1 MVVPLFGD
9 LAQWLTVEV
18 FWVSHRETP
27 KLFRTY
33 DSINWT
39 CLACLFSLATLW
51 MCKVRTKK
59 SRVDGIKKTLI
70 YSPSWERKDV
80 KPPRHRFK
88 RKKEVWDG
96 ERTRTGAHWTQ
107 PCVSSYR
114 VRRCLWKSVQ
124 MACLSTTKRELP
136 IQSSCA
142 IIYSISLLFLKW
154 WTQTSARLRPVV
166 DRSRTKSTYPIET
179 ICFYRHTKFLV
190 SKFHLP
196 PPLNV
201 ACDHGLVCEI
211 GF

>member
-27 KLFRTY
+27 KLFRTS

-59 SRVDGIKKTLI
+59 SRVDAIKKTLI
-70 YSPSWERKDV
+70 YSRKGKMWNHATKAV
-80 KPPRHRFK
+80 KHRWK

-107 PCVSSYR
+107 PSVSSYR

-136 IQSSCA
+136 IQSSH
-142 IIYSISLLFLKW
+142 LF
-154 WTQTSARLRPVV
+154 SFLR
-166 DRSRTKSTYPIET
+166 SY
-179 ICFYRHTKFLV
+179 F
-190 SKFHLP
+190 
-196 PPLNV
+196 
-201 ACDHGLVCEI
+201 
-211 GF
+211 

>member
-1 MVVPLFGD
+1 MWNHAIRLS
-9 LAQWLTVEV
+9 T
-18 FWVSHRETP
+18 
-27 KLFRTY
+27 
-33 DSINWT
+33 DS
-39 CLACLFSLATLW
+39 
-51 MCKVRTKK
+51 
-59 SRVDGIKKTLI
+59 
-70 YSPSWERKDV
+70 
-80 KPPRHRFK
+80 
-88 RKKEVWDG
+88 KEVWDG

-154 WTQTSARLRPVV
+154 WTQTSARQRPVV

-179 ICFYRHTKFLV
+179 ICFYTQLLV

-201 ACDHGLVCEI
+201 ASHHCVRDWILESRAYYEEFAAKEKTETEPSPLHAVQKRPAQGQGKDEAALPGDDPSEESLQ
-211 GF
+211 